1 VVAKAMRE
9 AIPRRRRPDRAR
21 RAFGG
26 RLTEDTNGPGPESPV
41 RKARKDWFEP
51 DGARGER
58 DAPSKYARGGKIE
71 RETRGPWYAE
81 KKLVGKERAS
91 GGRLKRASGGSTDDD
106 NSVASSV
113 SDKDLAAGKQAFA
126 QSHQFNDRAN
136 ARISSILG
144 KSPSARETDQVV
156 NADALDDQRADIARD
171 RGFRAFGMPGGAKYP
186 RNQPEGYPVP
196 QGLGKKRGGRLAGRK

>member
-1 VVAKAMRE
+1 MRE
-9 AIPRRRRPDRAR
+9 AIPRRRRPDLAR

-26 RLTEDTNGPGPESPV
+26 RLTEDTSGPGPESPV

-91 GGRLKRASGGSTDDD
+91 GGRLRRASGGSTD
-106 NSVASSV
+106 A
-113 SDKDLAAGKQAFA
+113 DLAAGSSAFR
-126 QSHQFNDRAN
+126 QSEALTKKALSEDD
-136 ARISSILG
+136 G
-144 KSPSARETDQVV
+144 TSP
-156 NADALDDQRADIARD
+156 LDLQRGDIARD
-171 RGFRAFGMPGGAKYP
+171 RGYRSFGLPGGAKYP
-186 RNQPEGYPVP
+186 RSQPEGYPVP